1 LDHLILTPLVVCMG
15 YNTLHAVH
23 PTPTDDFQDQFSED
37 LPRCKRIWS
46 WLILCDD
53 KTVITISEDPYPY
66 RSTTLTRHEQDNL
79 GIMRRNL
86 INTFRQCSKARDPLA
101 EITPL
106 VLPLRIRV
114 GDNEHEEHHRVSDIP
129 GLLFYYLFD
138 DWLSIYSLIARSDNR
153 FALELNDLRLRMLSK
168 AELTHIDRLH
178 HVGRQLGVLKRV
190 YHSYDLLIDRL
201 LGKRELT
208 LGMLH
213 NSHVVW
219 SGLESLDSSQANATM
234 AESNISVGVSLTSAA
249 KVRFER
255 LKHRVQL
262 FAMNEVSDCIDQKDS
277 LVMMVSTIS

>member
-1 LDHLILTPLVVCMG
+1 
-15 YNTLHAVH
+15 VH
-23 PTPTDDFQDQFSED
+23 STDEFEDQFSED

-66 RSTTLTRHEQDNL
+66 RSTTLKRQEQQNL

-86 INTFRQCSKARDPLA
+86 INVFRQCSKARDPLA

-114 GDNEHEEHHRVSDIP
+114 GDYEHEEQHRASDIP

-153 FALELNDLRLRMLSK
+153 FALELNDLRVRMLTK
-168 AELTHIDRLH
+168 AELQHIDRLH
-178 HVGRQLGVLKRV
+178 HLGRQLAVLKRV

-208 LGMLH
+208 MGMLQH
-213 NSHVVW
+213 SHALW
-219 SGLESLDSSQANATM
+219 SGLESVDSEQQGVTM
-234 AESNISVGVSLTSAA
+234 AESSISVGVSLTSAA

-255 LKHRVQL
+255 LKHRIQL
-262 FAMNEVSDCIDQKDS
+262 FAMNEVSECIDQKDS
-277 LVMMVSTIS
+277 LVMMVSFDSDSDNSDGLEF